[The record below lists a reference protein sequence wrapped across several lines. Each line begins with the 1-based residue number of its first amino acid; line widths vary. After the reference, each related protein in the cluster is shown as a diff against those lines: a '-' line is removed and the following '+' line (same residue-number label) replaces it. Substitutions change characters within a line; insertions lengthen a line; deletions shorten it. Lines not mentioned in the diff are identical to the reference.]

1 MGQRKFNPET
11 VSNSHRYN
19 LQTSISN
26 LFLFAFTLV
35 EMAIFC
41 RKKIKKQHF
50 YLPCMKRPVFQKPFD
65 YW

>member
-41 RKKIKKQHF
+41 RKKIKKTALLFAVHEKASVSEAF
-50 YLPCMKRPVFQKPFD
+50 
-65 YW
+65 